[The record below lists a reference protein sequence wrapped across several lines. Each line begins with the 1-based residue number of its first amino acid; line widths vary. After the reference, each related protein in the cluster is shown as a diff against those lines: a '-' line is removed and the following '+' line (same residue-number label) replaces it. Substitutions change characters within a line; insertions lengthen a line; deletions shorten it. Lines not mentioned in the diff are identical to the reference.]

1 MNTDLTGSAPM
12 LRRVSQ
18 DRHAGAGWSRHRG
31 LVTAIAVFALLLATV
46 AALGNGG
53 LSYFDLSFLASGGAT
68 LAIAAMGATLV
79 ILTGGFDL
87 SAGAVISLV
96 NVALALGL
104 AGGASASPLAL
115 TAAGIAIGM
124 AAGAFNG
131 FFVAVLRL
139 QPIVVTLSTMFILQG
154 ATLLIMDKPGGA
166 VAPALAEFYM
176 GDAVPGLVPMPLALL
191 ATLGLAWAWFKRT
204 RAGVALYAVG
214 SDAESARAAGLRVDA
229 TRFLAYVMAGGL
241 YGLAG
246 VFLSAQ
252 TGSGDP
258 LVGNPLLLSLF
269 AAVVVGGTRLG
280 GGRGGPMGSVFGAY
294 ILMIVVNIL
303 LVLNVSAYF
312 STVAEGLI
320 LIAAALAA
328 ASRDS
333 TLALQLRAAAARWRA
348 WRAGMLPRQLGGPD
362 RRLALPEAGVDLTPA
377 GLRRP
382 SRPDPALRL
391 AGRGLPAAGAG
402 RHPMDPGPFA
412 HALGLLERADRAVQL
427 PGHPGAGA
435 GRGDPDRRA
444 GPVAALDHRPVGHPV
459 RGHDAGHGRGHAG
472 RAGGGVAGRRSDRA
486 GQRPGRGGAGAV
498 AHRRHAGRQRH
509 PARLGAA
516 VFGRHAGGLRAA
528 AAAQLH
534 DGQVLGVTPVVPA
547 MALFAVLAVLL
558 LSHTAF
564 GRRVYA
570 VGNNVRGAA
579 GGRTGGAH
587 AGLRL
592 CAVGPVRRA
601 GRHPADGFSGQ
612 ASLGMGD
619 DYLLPSIAA
628 VVVGGGLITGGR
640 GHYLGMLA
648 GVLLLTA
655 LQTLLAG
662 SNLPYATRAILYGLV
677 VLGAVITARAARIAD
692 S

>member
-176 GDAVPGLVPMPLALL
+176 GDAVPGPCPCRWRCWRRWDWP
-191 ATLGLAWAWFKRT
+191 GPGSHPR
-204 RAGVALYAVG
+204 RVALYAVG

-312 STVAEGLI
+312 RRWPKADPDRGGVA
-320 LIAAALAA
+320 AA

-333 TLALQLRAAAARWRA
+333 TLALQLRGGGALARMARWHAAA
-348 WRAGMLPRQLGGPD
+348 P
-362 RRLALPEAGVDLTPA
+362 
-377 GLRRP
+377 
-382 SRPDPALRL
+382 
-391 AGRGLPAAGAG
+391 
-402 RHPMDPGPFA
+402 
-412 HALGLLERADRAVQL
+412 
-427 PGHPGAGA
+427 
-435 GRGDPDRRA
+435 
-444 GPVAALDHRPVGHPV
+444 
-459 RGHDAGHGRGHAG
+459 AG
-472 RAGGGVAGRRSDRA
+472 RAG
-486 GQRPGRGGAGAV
+486 
-498 AHRRHAGRQRH
+498 
-509 PARLGAA
+509 PAA
-516 VFGRHAGGLRAA
+516 
-528 AAAQLH
+528 
-534 DGQVLGVTPVVPA
+534 
-547 MALFAVLAVLL
+547 
-558 LSHTAF
+558 
-564 GRRVYA
+564 
-570 VGNNVRGAA
+570 GAA
-579 GGRTGGAH
+579 GGRSRPHPGRASPSVTPRPCATPCRPWSACCWCWSSPNGPWAVRSRIGATG
-587 AGLRL
+587 
-592 CAVGPVRRA
+592 
-601 GRHPADGFSGQ
+601 
-612 ASLGMGD
+612 
-619 DYLLPSIAA
+619 
-628 VVVGGGLITGGR
+628 
-640 GHYLGMLA
+640 
-648 GVLLLTA
+648 
-655 LQTLLAG
+655 
-662 SNLPYATRAILYGLV
+662 TR
-677 VLGAVITARAARIAD
+677 
-692 S
+692 

>member
-1 MNTDLTGSAPM
+1 
-12 LRRVSQ
+12 
-18 DRHAGAGWSRHRG
+18 
-31 LVTAIAVFALLLATV
+31 
-46 AALGNGG
+46 
-53 LSYFDLSFLASGGAT
+53 
-68 LAIAAMGATLV
+68 MGATLV

-312 STVAEGLI
+312 
-320 LIAAALAA
+320 
-328 ASRDS
+328 R
-333 TLALQLRAAAARWRA
+333 RWPKA
-348 WRAGMLPRQLGGPD
+348 
-362 RRLALPEAGVDLTPA
+362 
-377 GLRRP
+377 
-382 SRPDPALRL
+382 
-391 AGRGLPAAGAG
+391 
-402 RHPMDPGPFA
+402 
-412 HALGLLERADRAVQL
+412 
-427 PGHPGAGA
+427 
-435 GRGDPDRRA
+435 
-444 GPVAALDHRPVGHPV
+444 
-459 RGHDAGHGRGHAG
+459 
-472 RAGGGVAGRRSDRA
+472 
-486 GQRPGRGGAGAV
+486 
-498 AHRRHAGRQRH
+498 
-509 PARLGAA
+509 
-516 VFGRHAGGLRAA
+516 
-528 AAAQLH
+528 
-534 DGQVLGVTPVVPA
+534 
-547 MALFAVLAVLL
+547 
-558 LSHTAF
+558 
-564 GRRVYA
+564 
-570 VGNNVRGAA
+570 
-579 GGRTGGAH
+579 
-587 AGLRL
+587 
-592 CAVGPVRRA
+592 
-601 GRHPADGFSGQ
+601 
-612 ASLGMGD
+612 
-619 DYLLPSIAA
+619 
-628 VVVGGGLITGGR
+628 
-640 GHYLGMLA
+640 
-648 GVLLLTA
+648 
-655 LQTLLAG
+655 
-662 SNLPYATRAILYGLV
+662 
-677 VLGAVITARAARIAD
+677 
-692 S
+692 

>member
-12 LRRVSQ
+12 PRRVSQ
-18 DRHAGAGWSRHRG
+18 DRRAGAGWSRHRG

-104 AGGASASPLAL
+104 AGGESASPLAL

-154 ATLLIMDKPGGA
+154 ATLLVMDKPGGA

-176 GDAVPGLVPMPLALL
+176 GDAVPGLLPMPLALL
-191 ATLGLAWAWFKRT
+191 AALGLAWAWFKRT

-280 GGRGGPMGSVFGAY
+280 GGRGGPMGAVFGAY
-294 ILMIVVNIL
+294 ILLIVVNTL
-303 LVLNVSAYF
+303 LGLNGSAYF
-312 STVAEGLI
+312 STAAEGLS
-320 LIAAALAA
+320 LIPAAP
-328 ASRDS
+328 
-333 TLALQLRAAAARWRA
+333 AAAAR
-348 WRAGMLPRQLGGPD
+348 
-362 RRLALPEAGVDLTPA
+362 
-377 GLRRP
+377 
-382 SRPDPALRL
+382 
-391 AGRGLPAAGAG
+391 
-402 RHPMDPGPFA
+402 
-412 HALGLLERADRAVQL
+412 
-427 PGHPGAGA
+427 
-435 GRGDPDRRA
+435 
-444 GPVAALDHRPVGHPV
+444 
-459 RGHDAGHGRGHAG
+459 
-472 RAGGGVAGRRSDRA
+472 
-486 GQRPGRGGAGAV
+486 
-498 AHRRHAGRQRH
+498 
-509 PARLGAA
+509 
-516 VFGRHAGGLRAA
+516 RAA
-528 AAAQLH
+528 A
-534 DGQVLGVTPVVPA
+534 PA
-547 MALFAVLAVLL
+547 RQRCA
-558 LSHTAF
+558 
-564 GRRVYA
+564 
-570 VGNNVRGAA
+570 GAA
-579 GGRTGGAH
+579 GGRA
-587 AGLRL
+587 
-592 CAVGPVRRA
+592 RRA
-601 GRHPADGFSGQ
+601 G
-612 ASLGMGD
+612 
-619 DYLLPSIAA
+619 
-628 VVVGGGLITGGR
+628 
-640 GHYLGMLA
+640 
-648 GVLLLTA
+648 
-655 LQTLLAG
+655 
-662 SNLPYATRAILYGLV
+662 
-677 VLGAVITARAARIAD
+677 
-692 S
+692 